1 MAGVCQSAAEH
12 DWMSQLSA
20 DPLGSRARGG
30 IAALYRATRKRDDM
44 RFNTYVCRPL
54 AAVFV
59 YALRETRVAP
69 NQVTFFSLALSGVA
83 VALLVFVPWPLGLWL
98 GVAVYELSYVFD
110 KVDGMLARSRGI
122 QSATGH
128 LLDFLMD
135 EIKAFSILAAVATG
149 AYLETGR
156 VELLFWGL
164 VGVVC
169 LASGIGMTTFQRRP
183 EVLAVSRV
191 GSVAGAVPPPEP
203 DAALSGVHRDGL
215 SATGPAAP
223 ALSDAVGL
231 RTRLV
236 RVAEG
241 AGHFFIHY
249 PSYIWLAAVL
259 GDARIYLYPY
269 VVVNVL
275 YCGRT
280 LLGLVVRY
288 GAFEPRKAV

>member
-1 MAGVCQSAAEH
+1 MPGVCQSAGEH
-12 DWMSQLSA
+12 DWMSHLSA
-20 DPLGSRARGG
+20 DPLGPRPRGG
-30 IAALYRATRKRDDM
+30 IAALYHATRKRDDM

-59 YALRETRVAP
+59 YALRESRVAP

-83 VALLVFVPWPLGLWL
+83 VALLVFLPWPLGLWL

-149 AYLETGR
+149 AYLQTGR

-183 EVLAVSRV
+183 EVLAASRARPAV
-191 GSVAGAVPPPEP
+191 GAAPPSEP
-203 DAALSGVHRDGL
+203 DAASSGLPHEA
-215 SATGPAAP
+215 STASAP
-223 ALSDAVGL
+223 AGALGL

-236 RVAEG
+236 RLAEG